1 MAAPTTTFEVTGG
14 AEWTPL
20 EEEATFLQ
28 TIAAET
34 SAVLTSA
41 GESVQGRP
49 LWRVDIGGATART
62 LTVVAS
68 QHANERAPR
77 EAALQWIRQ
86 LAYSTDPAVV
96 DYLAN
101 HRVVVL
107 PLPNPDGFALGRM
120 YNADS
125 IDVNRDVYRLRTP
138 EQRAIQAVIR
148 DTRPNVFLDCHEQ
161 SSTVAADITYRG
173 AETAALYPGL
183 GSLGDELISAIATDL
198 DAAGIENQLFDIPG
212 RFSLRE
218 AAAMHHTVS
227 LLIESWFGSG
237 SDRQKRVADYLVTL
251 ESVRTWHGDNAQRC
265 ADVAEASR
273 TYQESTT
280 GRYVLQHGTTNFP
293 WPQTLLPDDLIGYD
307 LNEPLSSRFVDAYG
321 IVVDGGRVALSQ
333 QARAVIPI
341 LLDEAS
347 DDQVIDTTR
356 VLDDDSGPPGPDA
369 PIGEILPSGTFSPVV
384 TWLGCDLLTGRIIAE
399 LPEVTGNIGRLL
411 GAYTS
416 ANLSTPIPSGVLA
429 KLAVQAT
436 VPMRTMIVAV
446 VNNQPCWAGI
456 VLTRQRGTGATM
468 DLATAT
474 PEVYLNRRTVRD
486 HNWRG
491 RDEASVIAAGLVRD
505 AGDIPGVGRGIGLE
519 IDAPRTGRNRK
530 REYAAMDRATVYDRL
545 RELMGVRNG
554 PEFTIEPMW
563 GDDDQTRVRL
573 VVRIRSRIGI
583 ASTRPRAVFDSRG
596 ASSASYTLTEDY
608 SDGKGA
614 NYVMASSSGEG
625 EDKPT
630 SAPAVATDMLNAGWP
645 IVEHH
650 FEPGSNIS
658 NISTLNEHAQ
668 RELELLA
675 RGANV
680 WTIDARWNVYPSLN
694 IDWRIGD
701 DIAWNLT
708 GHGHP
713 DGTTGTGRCIGWELR
728 PSEGTVSPIL
738 LNPQEGTT

>member
-1 MAAPTTTFEVTGG
+1 MTTL
-14 AEWTPL
+14 AEETTRL
-20 EEEATFLQ
+20 EAL
-28 TIAAET
+28 AENGRV
-34 SAVLTSA
+34 AVEIV
-41 GESVQGRP
+41 GESVEGRP
-49 LWRVDIGGATART
+49 IRVIRVGATEPPT
-62 LTVVAS
+62 LEDRPEILLVGL
-68 QHANERAPR
+68 QHGNEGIAR
-77 EAALQWIRQ
+77 EALLDLAEHLATTSDPTELDAL
-86 LAYSTDPAVV
+86 ASSGVV
-96 DYLAN
+96 I
-101 HRVVVL
+101 L
-107 PLPNPDGFALGRM
+107 PTLNPDGYAAGVRRNANGVDLNRDHFALSQPETRALAEVISRAQPVLMTDHHEASNNNIGGRDAAVVGSREP
-120 YNADS
+120 NAAGAIYELS
-125 IDVNRDVYRLRTP
+125 NSLAGEMLSRFAAEGWDVGPWEGRLDLPDALSQNGSLRYAATVLVESNMTLP
-138 EQRAIQAVIR
+138 EADAIQV
-148 DTRPNVFLDCHEQ
+148 H
-161 SSTVAADITYRG
+161 
-173 AETAALYPGL
+173 
-183 GSLGDELISAIATDL
+183 L
-198 DAAGIENQLFDIPG
+198 DAANQVL
-212 RFSLRE
+212 RFAAAHPSLRSTASDARVLKTRE
-218 AAAMHHTVS
+218 GEEQSRPFTLQNAGVLLDPPPTGYRLTAAQVVDTASHRD
-227 LLIESWFGSG
+227 LLRIDLAG
-237 SDRQKRVADYLVTL
+237 
-251 ESVRTWHGDNAQRC
+251 
-265 ADVAEASR
+265 
-273 TYQESTT
+273 
-280 GRYVLQHGTTNFP
+280 
-293 WPQTLLPDDLIGYD
+293 DLITMGQD
-307 LNEPLSSRFVDAYG
+307 TQPL
-321 IVVDGGRVALSQ
+321 
-333 QARAVIPI
+333 IPY
-341 LLDEAS
+341 LLDPDSKHRIVAAERVY
-347 DDQVIDTTR
+347 DDG
-356 VLDDDSGPPGPDA
+356 DDEPPGPDA
-369 PIGEILPSGTFSPVV
+369 PAGEALPAGIFSPVV

-446 VNNQPCWAGI
+446 VNGQPCWAGI

-505 AGDIPGVGRGIGLE
+505 AGDVPGVGRGIGLE
-519 IDAPRTGRNRK
+519 IDAPSTGRTRD
-530 REYAAMDRATVYDRL
+530 REYAAMDRATVYERL

-583 ASTRPRAVFDSRG
+583 ASTQPRAVFESQG
-596 ASSASYTLTEDY
+596 ASSATYTLTEDY

-728 PSEGTVSPIL
+728 PGEGTVSPIL